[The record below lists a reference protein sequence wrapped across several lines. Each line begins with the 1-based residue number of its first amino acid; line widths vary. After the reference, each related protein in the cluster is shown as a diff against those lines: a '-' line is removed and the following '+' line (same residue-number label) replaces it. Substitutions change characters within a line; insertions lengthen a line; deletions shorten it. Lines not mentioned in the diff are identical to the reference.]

1 MSDFVRFDRVKKT
14 YRMGEVVIEALRD
27 ASFSVERGELCVIV
41 GPSGAGKTTL
51 LNILGGMD
59 TLTEG
64 RVLLEGEEISAEVFE
79 AHAEEIF
86 DEAENRLHAQK
97 AVMCLLMGE

>member
-41 GPSGAGKTTL
+41 GPAAR
-51 LNILGGMD
+51 
-59 TLTEG
+59 E
-64 RVLLEGEEISAEVFE
+64 RP
-79 AHAEEIF
+79 
-86 DEAENRLHAQK
+86 R
-97 AVMCLLMGE
+97 C